1 MEHLTDFQ
9 LMEYL
14 SGDAGLLRRFLCRR
28 HLRRCP
34 KCAEQAKV
42 LRDELEAQRS
52 LGTELKS
59 VQKLAKE
66 ADKTMTMPKA
76 PALSKDN

>member
-28 HLRRCP
+28 HLCHCP

-42 LRDELEAQRS
+42 LRDELDAQRS
-52 LGTELKS
+52 LGAELKS

-66 ADKTMTMPKA
+66 ADKTMMMPKA